1 MLAVLVI
8 LITAPIGAMG
18 IALTG
23 PRLLNRGL
31 KSPPIETP
39 IETPIEMAD
48 LQKRANGDME
58 EGERD
63 ESGQVSLIDG
73 ERQV

>member
-23 PRLLNRGL
+23 PRLLNRGP
-31 KSPPIETP
+31 KSPP

-48 LQKRANGDME
+48 LEKKANGDLQ

-63 ESGQVSLIDG
+63 ESVQVSLIDG